1 MSIGCDMT
9 AFNRFYHENRII
21 SEQDPI
27 KRNSWLKLIMLVKD
41 ILSACLDLLGI
52 EVPEKM

>member
-1 MSIGCDMT
+1 MT